1 MPGLNRHKRKH
12 MKIVNIIAGIL
23 VIASFASCTINEEI
37 DLSTAGKG
45 QYIMATDMS
54 QALVMMKS
62 MGGGQ
67 MPDSLKGKSID
78 TTMSLA
84 SQLDSLDKPL
94 SAEEQAYF
102 KNGTLHMVMSM
113 DENKLNMET
122 KYPVKDIKDL
132 QKFFKAYYY
141 VDSVNKSKKK
151 TPQPGEEMPEAG
163 APGAGM
169 GGLANVMGN
178 IPSTASP
185 YIITDTSIQR
195 IALTKESMTETY
207 GDQMKGAE
215 MFLGQMVMSVT
226 IKLPRPAKR
235 IEGKSAKLLDD
246 KKTVFFTAS
255 MAEMMEDPENG
266 SFLIVF

>member
-1 MPGLNRHKRKH
+1 
-12 MKIVNIIAGIL
+12 MKIVKIIAGIL
-23 VIASFASCTINEEI
+23 VVASFASCTINEEI
-37 DLSTAGKG
+37 DLSTPGKG
-45 QYIMATDMS
+45 QYILATDMS
-54 QALVMMKS
+54 QALEMMKS
-62 MGGGQ
+62 MGGGKI
-67 MPDSLKGKSID
+67 PDSIKEKSID
-78 TTMSLA
+78 TTISLA

-113 DENKLNMET
+113 GENKFNLET

-151 TPQPGEEMPEAG
+151 TTQPGEEVPEEG
-163 APGAGM
+163 VPGAGLGSLGSVM
-169 GGLANVMGN
+169 SNV
-178 IPSTASP
+178 PSTASP

-195 IALTKESMTETY
+195 IALTKESMEETY
-207 GDQMKGAE
+207 GDKMKGAE
-215 MFLGQMVMSVT
+215 MFMSQMVMSVT
-226 IKLPRPAKR
+226 IKLPRTVKR
-235 IEGKSAKLLDD
+235 LEGKSAKLLDD

>member
-1 MPGLNRHKRKH
+1 
-12 MKIVNIIAGIL
+12 MKIGNIIAGIL
-23 VIASFASCTINEEI
+23 VVASFASCTINEEI

-45 QYIMATDMS
+45 QYIMAADMS
-54 QALVMMKS
+54 QALEMMKS

-67 MPDSLKGKSID
+67 VPDSIKDKSID

-94 SAEEQAYF
+94 SAEDQAYF

-113 DENKLNMET
+113 NDNKFNMET

-151 TPQPGEEMPEAG
+151 TPQPGEEAPEEG

-178 IPSTASP
+178 MPSTASP

-226 IKLPRPAKR
+226 IKLPRPVKR
-235 IEGKSAKLLDD
+235 LEGKSAKLLDD